1 LGGDVTLLHSKP
13 GEGSVFRFVFN
24 AQRGINGSIQNTG
37 EMPLVKHI
45 AHGQAV
51 PRILAV
57 DDDSEN
63 LKMLRFMLGEVGF
76 VVDVV
81 TSGADTLKR
90 WDDGNSFDLILMD
103 RRMPGMD
110 GIETIKRL
118 KERPGGR
125 NIPIIMVTAN
135 ELADG
140 MQELVDGCVLKP
152 LRREVLLM
160 EIQRIIGVQYEFDDE
175 PVVPKEQITAI
186 DSDDLLQ
193 VTATQRESL
202 KLAVHSGDIRQM
214 RAVTEDIANEH
225 PGLAAVLRN
234 LINHYDYDELNRL
247 LKQNQGAS

>member
-1 LGGDVTLLHSKP
+1 
-13 GEGSVFRFVFN
+13 
-24 AQRGINGSIQNTG
+24 
-37 EMPLVKHI
+37 
-45 AHGQAV
+45 
-51 PRILAV
+51 
-57 DDDSEN
+57 
-63 LKMLRFMLGEVGF
+63 
-76 VVDVV
+76 
-81 TSGADTLKR
+81 
-90 WDDGNSFDLILMD
+90 
-103 RRMPGMD
+103 
-110 GIETIKRL
+110 
-118 KERPGGR
+118 
-125 NIPIIMVTAN
+125 
-135 ELADG
+135 